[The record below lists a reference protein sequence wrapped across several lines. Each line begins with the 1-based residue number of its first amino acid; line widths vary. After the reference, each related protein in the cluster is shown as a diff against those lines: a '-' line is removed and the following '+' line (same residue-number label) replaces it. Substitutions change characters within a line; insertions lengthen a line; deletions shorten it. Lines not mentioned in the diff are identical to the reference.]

1 MFEDRPYQTESKEA
15 VSGGIKAGVWKQLV
29 QMATGTGKTIV
40 FAKLY
45 EHLKSQLP
53 GKMLVLAHREELID
67 QNIDKLRLVNPSLR
81 VDKEMADHH
90 ADPAN
95 ADIVVASVATLGRKG
110 TKRLE
115 EYDWSQF
122 DKIVVDEAHHSVAQS
137 YMNILEATGALKE
150 GSNKLILGVTA
161 TPTRG
166 DGQALA
172 KIYQKVVYSYPLRK
186 AIEDGWL
193 VEIRGYKVSTD
204 TSLDGVKTVAGEYEQ
219 KQLADTVNTPGR
231 NQLIVKAWLEKGENR
246 QTVVFSV
253 DIQHAKD
260 MAEMFQKNGIK
271 AEAIWGDDPDR
282 ATKLARHR
290 NGDIKVIVNCGI
302 LIEGYDDWRI
312 GCIIPAAP
320 TKSPTKFAQIIGRV
334 TRLEDGCGNLNN
346 IIEEPEH
353 PYKRDGIVIDP
364 VDNSSRN
371 TLVTLPTL
379 MGMSATLDLHGKGL
393 VASVRELEAAQ
404 QQYPFIDFSKLKDI
418 TELQAHI
425 SSIDLFE
432 FHFPPV
438 VDENSELSWFMSP
451 TGSYILMLPEKE
463 HLEIEQNLLDKWE
476 IHGTI
481 RGKKYRGERDT
492 IEAAFMAAD
501 ETIFKVCPEALK
513 ILRKKEVWHDDP
525 ATPDQLQC
533 LRKFYKKE
541 LAAGTM
547 VIPPNLTKG
556 QASRKIG
563 QKLAGKRKLK

>member
-1 MFEDRPYQTESKEA
+1 MFEDRPYQTESKDA
-15 VSGGIKAGVWKQLV
+15 VTGGIKAGVWKQLV

-45 EHLKSQLP
+45 EHLKPQLP

-115 EYDWSQF
+115 AYDWSQF

-137 YMNILEATGALKE
+137 YMNILEASGALQE
-150 GSNKLILGVTA
+150 GSNKLLLGVTA
-161 TPTRG
+161 TPQRG

-193 VEIRGYKVSTD
+193 VEIRGYKASTT
-204 TSLDGVKTVAGEYEQ
+204 TSLDGVKTVRGDYEQ
-219 KQLADTVNTPGR
+219 KELADTVNTPER
-231 NQLIVKAWLEKGENR
+231 NQLVVKSWLESGCNR

-260 MAEMFQKNGIK
+260 LAEMFRTNGIE
-271 AEAIWGDDPDR
+271 AEAIWGDDPER
-282 ATKLARHR
+282 HTKLERHKH
-290 NGDIKVIVNCGI
+290 GELKVIVNCAI
-302 LIEGYDDWRI
+302 LTEGYDDWRI
-312 GCIIPAAP
+312 DCIVLAAP
-320 TKSPTKFAQIIGRV
+320 TKSPVKFVQMIGRG
-334 TRLEDGCGNLNN
+334 TRLQEGLGNLKD
-346 IIEEPEH
+346 IIISANDIG
-353 PYKRDGIVIDP
+353 KFKTDCIVVDV
-364 VDNSSRN
+364 VDNASRN

-379 MGMSATLDLHGKGL
+379 MGMSSVLDLHGKGL

-404 QQYPFIDFSKLKDI
+404 QQYPHIDFSKLKDI

-425 SSIDLFE
+425 ESINLLE
-432 FHFPPV
+432 FHYAPV
-438 VDENSELSWFMSP
+438 VDENSELSWFTSP
-451 TGSYILMLPEKE
+451 TGSYILMLPNKE
-463 HLEIEQNLLDKWE
+463 HLEIQQNLLDKWE
-476 IHGTI
+476 IFGTI
-481 RGKKYRGERDT
+481 RERKYRGERDT
-492 IEAAFMAAD
+492 IEEAFMAAD

-513 ILRKKEVWHDDP
+513 ILRKKEKWHSNP
-525 ATPDQLQC
+525 ATPPQWEL
-533 LRKFYKKE
+533 LKKFYKGKYF
-541 LAAGTM
+541 
-547 VIPPNLTKG
+547 PPDLNSG
-556 QASRKIG
+556 DASRWISSA
-563 QKLAGKRKLK
+563 LAGKRKIKK